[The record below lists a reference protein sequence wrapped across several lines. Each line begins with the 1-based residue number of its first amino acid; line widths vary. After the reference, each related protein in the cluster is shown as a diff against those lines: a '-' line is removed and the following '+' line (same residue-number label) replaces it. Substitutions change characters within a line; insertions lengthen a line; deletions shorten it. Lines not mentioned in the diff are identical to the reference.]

1 MFYNGLAMHRKSI
14 AQLLIKQRNYLAF
27 MGYSRCYKTF
37 IMRNNLIE
45 KILRETPLE
54 TRIKIT
60 IQAYFLMEYGG
71 TMLMPLD
78 ENGKDLPEAL
88 DANRK
93 CMEKCNPLLK
103 EVLNDIKQWKTDGMP

>member
-1 MFYNGLAMHRKSI
+1 
-14 AQLLIKQRNYLAF
+14 
-27 MGYSRCYKTF
+27 
-37 IMRNNLIE
+37 MRNKLID

-54 TRIKIT
+54 TRIKVT

-78 ENGKDLPEAL
+78 KNGNDIPEAVE
-88 DANRK
+88 ANRK

-103 EVLNDIKQWKTDGMP
+103 QVLDEIKQWKKDGMP